1 MRIFVTVFLLIAISP
16 VEAITKCELNEKIT
30 YKKGSCPKN
39 ATTKILI
46 KDKYIDESQLQKQR
60 ALRDQLADKAYKKE
74 MTRWKRRAMDDVV
87 AKEGV
92 EPSYSTDRSKFVQLQ
107 SIEEFKK
114 TVKVYSPSIPNDL
127 SEKLQ
132 EMERQVEQ
140 RNQALKKLQAD
151 R

>member
-1 MRIFVTVFLLIAISP
+1 MRIFVTVSLLIAISP

-107 SIEEFKK
+107 SIEELKK